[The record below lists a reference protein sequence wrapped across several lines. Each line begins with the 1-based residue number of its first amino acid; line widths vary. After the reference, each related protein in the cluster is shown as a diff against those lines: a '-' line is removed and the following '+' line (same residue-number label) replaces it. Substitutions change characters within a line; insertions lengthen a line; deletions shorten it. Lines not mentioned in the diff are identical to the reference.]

1 MRLCY
6 ASSVARVTEHSAAA
20 YLPTRRSLLSLRQAA
35 AGCRGCGLYRQATQT
50 VFGEGPR
57 TASIMLIGEQP
68 GDQEDRRGRPFVGPA
83 GRLLDQA
90 LREAGIARAAVYV
103 TNAVKHFKWV
113 ARGKRRLHQ
122 RPRQGEIDACV
133 PWLMAELA
141 VVKPTVAVCLGAT
154 ATRALFQRPVRLSDV
169 RGKLLPSALWPQ
181 TVVTIHPSALLRITE
196 PVERQ
201 TAFGALVDDLTA
213 AALHA
218 KTPEKTR
225 DEAQGKPSRRC
236 SE

>member
-6 ASSVARVTEHSAAA
+6 ASTVARVAEHSAAA
-20 YLPTRRSLLSLRQAA
+20 YLPARRSLLSLRQAA

-68 GDQEDRRGRPFVGPA
+68 GDQEDRRGQPFVGPA

-90 LREAGIARAAVYV
+90 LHEAGIARTAVYV

-113 ARGKRRLHQ
+113 LRGKRRLHQ
-122 RPRQGEIDACV
+122 RPREGEIDACV

-141 VVKPTVAVCLGAT
+141 LVKPAVAVCLGAT
-154 ATRALFQRPVRLSDV
+154 ATRALFQRPVRVRDV

-181 TVVTIHPSALLRITE
+181 TFVTVHPSALLRLTE
-196 PVERQ
+196 PAERQ
-201 TAFGALVDDLTA
+201 AALDALVADLA
-213 AALHA
+213 AAAVGA
-218 KTPEKTR
+218 KNYGENPR
-225 DEAQGKPSRRC
+225 
-236 SE
+236 